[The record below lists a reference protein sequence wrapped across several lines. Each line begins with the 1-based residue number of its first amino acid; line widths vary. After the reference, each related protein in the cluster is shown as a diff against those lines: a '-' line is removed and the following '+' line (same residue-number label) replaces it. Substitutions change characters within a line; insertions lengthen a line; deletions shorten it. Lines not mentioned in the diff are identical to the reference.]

1 MRRQLDLLAAT
12 PISFDPG
19 FADLRRSE
27 LADGA
32 WVDHVLG
39 WVRGHDQLF
48 DDLERSLTWR
58 SETRRMYDHVV
69 ATPRLLASVPAAD
82 VCAGILDAM
91 RAALSLATPSPRS
104 PTPRPAHRRDVPPG
118 LALLTPARLRALR
131 FLDSIRITDGLAQ
144 HETLV
149 ECPARWYW
157 IRQNFSEIRMSNVS
171 QTIQRLEPTPVH
183 PGLPRINHVVIH
195 GDIVYLAG
203 ITLLQTL
210 PVAALLALA
219 QPGGGAAAALGDVA
233 DQTRRICARIDELL
247 ATAGTSKAKLL
258 TAQVWLTDMKHFA
271 AHNDAWNEWVD
282 PDNAPVR
289 ACVVSPQLVF
299 PGLLVE
305 IMVTAAR

>member
-32 WVDHVLG
+32 WVNHVPG

-58 SETRRMYDHVV
+58 SETRRMCDHVV

-144 HETLV
+144 HDAFV
-149 ECPARWYW
+149 ARPARWY
-157 IRQNFSEIRMSNVS
+157 
-171 QTIQRLEPTPVH
+171 
-183 PGLPRINHVVIH
+183 
-195 GDIVYLAG
+195 
-203 ITLLQTL
+203 
-210 PVAALLALA
+210 
-219 QPGGGAAAALGDVA
+219 
-233 DQTRRICARIDELL
+233 
-247 ATAGTSKAKLL
+247 
-258 TAQVWLTDMKHFA
+258 
-271 AHNDAWNEWVD
+271 
-282 PDNAPVR
+282 
-289 ACVVSPQLVF
+289 
-299 PGLLVE
+299 
-305 IMVTAAR
+305 